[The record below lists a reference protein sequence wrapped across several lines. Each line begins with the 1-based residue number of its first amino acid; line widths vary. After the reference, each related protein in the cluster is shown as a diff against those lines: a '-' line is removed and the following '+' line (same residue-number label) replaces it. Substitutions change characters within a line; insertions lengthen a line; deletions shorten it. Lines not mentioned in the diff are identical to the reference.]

1 MLLHIGLCNFT
12 YMCILRINHGSLVCK
27 DFQHKSLNALI
38 SNLWIYRYC
47 TLYRVTNF
55 LWKPVGRNH
64 FKLVPQLRKW
74 KINWCHHST
83 HRKSI
88 DWAWKKWRGNPI
100 KHRNHSATIAQKA
113 IGCKIAETPDLPKD
127 CLHCTGRETKL
138 VRSRET
144 PVCQLTQSG
153 RVNKS

>member
-100 KHRNHSATIAQKA
+100 KFHTEIIQPQLLKKQLAAKLLKHPICQ
-113 IGCKIAETPDLPKD
+113 KIAYTALDQKQNSYAAEKPQFVSWLKVV
-127 CLHCTGRETKL
+127 G
-138 VRSRET
+138 
-144 PVCQLTQSG
+144 
-153 RVNKS
+153 